1 MVILSS
7 KKNTKIKYKNKKDS
21 NQSNMPMWRNWQT
34 HWIQNPAGNH
44 VGSSPTIGTNDVSA
58 LTNKIDKYKNQ
69 SIKWLIFSF
78 SKNHRRIYNE
88 STKTENT

>member
-69 SIKWLIFSF
+69 NKTTNFKKCETNQR
-78 SKNHRRIYNE
+78 KN
-88 STKTENT
+88 TKKVSHF